1 MFKALPFN
9 LGDSPTT
16 ENSPPGII
24 VSFEIPAVFKTNWK
38 SAGYVR
44 GIQVVQWTMAAKSCH
59 PIFIDV
65 LARIVKKYEDAI
77 KQRGTAEPA
86 NPDDIR
92 HVLDWTGP
100 GVFTDAVIRYMIARH
115 GVYPRQVSS
124 MDVPVRVGDLLILPG
139 FSFHAWASEGPPNDQ
154 YASVW
159 HGSFGS
165 WKPKEQGKTS
175 D

>member
-9 LGDSPTT
+9 LSDSPTT

-44 GIQVVQWTMAAKSCH
+44 GLQVVQWTMAAKSCH

-77 KQRGTAEPA
+77 EQRGTAYT
-86 NPDDIR
+86 DDIL
-92 HVLDWTGP
+92 HVLNWTGP